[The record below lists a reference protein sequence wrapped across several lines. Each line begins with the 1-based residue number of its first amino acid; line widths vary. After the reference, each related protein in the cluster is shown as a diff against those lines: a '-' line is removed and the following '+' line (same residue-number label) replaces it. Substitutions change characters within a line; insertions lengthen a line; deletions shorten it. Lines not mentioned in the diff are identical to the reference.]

1 MPLKKGK
8 SKSAVSENIREF
20 HTGKTYAHTA
30 AKFGKKDADKQAIAA
45 ALSTARRSRKY
56 AEGGDVLPDIGD
68 PAIGDGGQFS
78 EGTRLGNK
86 AADIGSKLGYGM
98 MTGAVTSP
106 YHIAKNMVEGSQESM
121 QDGVG
126 ELSPKS
132 IQGSGDLVM
141 QGVEQ
146 AAGVRPGG
154 ASLASGPSYGDGS
167 LIDWAMAQKAKKA
180 HPDYLDFEQMGNG
193 KYEVFDPVSGK
204 THATVNTEAEA
215 KALAGDGPPPQSA
228 GDKFRQYAK
237 NIVADPR
244 EYARVKGGYTEPAYR
259 GLHIDEA
266 VSGEKVMNAKGIP
279 EKDQALYWKNLS
291 QSERDKMFADYR
303 NGMAVGPNSIHNF
316 TGEEY
321 GHMYSTAN
329 PDLAD
334 MYAGALTKH
343 PGRIVPPNTFPQGAT
358 VAPLYVN
365 PKDYH
370 YYNADGGNWQVH
382 NDRAIK
388 EAVKQG
394 KKGVIVDNVWD
405 EPGSTKNLTK
415 PNKVYITFASGAPTV
430 KSKFA
435 SKFDPTSADML
446 RARTGLS
453 GGLPIDTEEKAG
465 GGGVGDT
472 GTYDRAKRY
481 IRGMNT
487 MSSGKGTWSGKS
499 AEDQAREQTQDMAD
513 DIRSPRPPI
522 SYAAGGQAGNFN
534 PERGAA
540 FGLAKEGMINSS
552 VPGRTDKL
560 NLNVPTGSYVI
571 PSDIVSALGQGN
583 SAAGDSIL
591 GKMMTKG
598 PYGMNLPKSKG
609 PRIGAR
615 HTSMRPLHFA
625 EGGGVGVTPI
635 VAAGGEYLVHPQDV
649 AALGNGDINLGHS
662 ILDAF
667 VKHIR
672 AKHIKTLKGLPG
684 PKGSK

>member
-1 MPLKKGK
+1 MPSHSVKQAKVMSAIAHGWHPSDLDIPLKVAKDFHAADAGHKYGKGHDK
-8 SKSAVSENIREF
+8 KATALRIARSKR
-20 HTGKTYAHTA
+20 K
-30 AKFGKKDADKQAIAA
+30 KF
-45 ALSTARRSRKY
+45 
-56 AEGGDVLPDIGD
+56 AEGGDVLPDVGD

-86 AADIGSKLGYGM
+86 SADIGSKLGYGM

-141 QGVEQ
+141 QGVAN

-154 ASLASGPSYGDGS
+154 SLASGPGYPSDFPKRTV
-167 LIDWAMAQKAKKA
+167 AQYLGKETPK

-259 GLHIDEA
+259 GLSLDD
-266 VSGEKVMNAKGIP
+266 MQPAKSVH
-279 EKDQALYWKNLS
+279 D
-291 QSERDKMFADYR
+291 
-303 NGMAVGPNSIHNF
+303 F
-316 TGEEY
+316 TGEEF

-343 PGRIVPPNTFPQGAT
+343 PGRVVPENTFQRGAA
-358 VAPLYVN
+358 VAPLYIN

-370 YYNADGGNWQVH
+370 YHNADGGSWGVH

-388 EAVKQG
+388 EALKQG
-394 KKGVIVDNVWD
+394 KPGVIVDNVWD
-405 EPGSTKNLTK
+405 EPGSTKALGS
-415 PNKVYITFASGAPTV
+415 PNKVYITFKSGAPTV

-446 RARTGLS
+446 RARTGLV
-453 GGLPIDTEEKAG
+453 GANPDIEEKAG
-465 GGGVGDT
+465 GGDVGDT

-487 MSSGKGTWSGKS
+487 MSSGRGTWS
-499 AEDQAREQTQDMAD
+499 
-513 DIRSPRPPI
+513 SPRPPI
-522 SYAAGGQAGNFN
+522 SYAAGGQASNFN
-534 PERGAA
+534 PERGSA

-571 PSDIVSALGQGN
+571 PADIPSAIGQGN
-583 SAAGDSIL
+583 SAAGSSIL
-591 GKMMTKG
+591 NKMFSKG
-598 PYGMNLPKSKG
+598 PYGMNLSKSKG
-609 PRIGAR
+609 PRVGIR
-615 HTSMRPLHFA
+615 HSSLHPLHFA
-625 EGGGVGVTPI
+625 KGGAVNPTTPI
-635 VAAGGEYLVHPQDV
+635 VAAGGEYLIHPDTI
-649 AALGNGDINLGHS
+649 ADLGNGDINLGHS

-667 VKHIR
+667 VKHVR
-672 AKHIKTLKGLPG
+672 EKHIKTLRKLPG